1 MTDLLLVPVMAHLS
15 RICGGA
21 PPKFPSFTDKALW
34 GLAFAVITYVLLS
47 PHNFITYMLCLG
59 AGATAC
65 VGKLTGHGRGI
76 SLFEPLKVGSEPE
89 RVEAVI
95 LWALPYL
102 PVWLYKCLVL
112 TLCEAIVWS
121 GMAVVYSPFII
132 LCAVL
137 RPISYLIGW
146 LMWDYAQDNRLIR
159 RTKVGDET
167 EVYISFLPNYIG
179 VPTAIGEF
187 LTGALTGIVLGAL
200 I

>member
-1 MTDLLLVPVMAHLS
+1 
-15 RICGGA
+15 
-21 PPKFPSFTDKALW
+21 
-34 GLAFAVITYVLLS
+34 
-47 PHNFITYMLCLG
+47 
-59 AGATAC
+59 
-65 VGKLTGHGRGI
+65 
-76 SLFEPLKVGSEPE
+76 
-89 RVEAVI
+89 
-95 LWALPYL
+95 
-102 PVWLYKCLVL
+102 
-112 TLCEAIVWS
+112 
-121 GMAVVYSPFII
+121 MAVVYSPFII